1 MLESLITF
9 SRDSASQQQVAILLA
24 SSCYDVHIIHWGFAH
39 QQPLGFLI
47 TLTRSTHSRHC
58 LLQLH
63 NILFFRRHR
72 MYLCDALYFANV
84 FSLIGVCPIK
94 GTPDSAIT
102 ESNGAWRVFN
112 FVHSGLNGILIVQL
126 WSEFDKRI
134 VVNSY
139 IGDSLNIGRLVLISW
154 ERSTHSF
161 HACFIGRCM
170 LVSDSTQQPSS
181 PLVSYAHCKLRTPCD
196 GAYSSIRGLFI
207 DGRSNNL
214 A

>member
-9 SRDSASQQQVAILLA
+9 SRDSASQQQVTILLA

-112 FVHSGLNGILIVQL
+112 FVHSVIMI
-126 WSEFDKRI
+126 F
-134 VVNSY
+134 
-139 IGDSLNIGRLVLISW
+139 LVKKL
-154 ERSTHSF
+154 
-161 HACFIGRCM
+161 
-170 LVSDSTQQPSS
+170 
-181 PLVSYAHCKLRTPCD
+181 KLRISCILTCED
-196 GAYSSIRGLFI
+196 FSRQNLKIFLHSSISCILDWTAFWLCSSEASSTNALSWTHTLVI
-207 DGRSNNL
+207 HSTLDG
-214 A
+214 